1 MLLNRY
7 YKYVCLKPLVSKQM
21 MKKEYRMSDLYRIF
35 SLWNYTFLFLTLSTL
50 CVFTVDMIGHKTRTI
65 SALIFSISV
74 LISVIIGELCV
85 TLGLNTNHEFWLIV
99 SILLTLLFSILIP
112 IKFRTIDITVSK
124 RGRKVSN
131 SFS

>member
-1 MLLNRY
+1 
-7 YKYVCLKPLVSKQM
+7 
-21 MKKEYRMSDLYRIF
+21 MSDLYRIF